1 VPNAVGVRE
10 IQDRRGRS
18 TTTPSILRSPGSD
31 FQRGIDAAV
40 VKGWIERHH
49 HDVTAHSSGSG
60 SRTLQFCAQLQCG
73 TPSHFD
79 GQYCP
84 ISCIRR
90 YHEVTALA
98 RVTALYRVPRASHPK
113 KRRRP
118 GMAARLEKRTKGPAA
133 MRRDGRARPD
143 SGAPPYFDAAAFAVL
158 HYHHATPCRVP
169 IVVLEPV
176 FASHTLFD
184 WPCA

>member
-1 VPNAVGVRE
+1 LMRRLSKVGSNA
-10 IQDRRGRS
+10 
-18 TTTPSILRSPGSD
+18 TTTTLPLILL
-31 FQRGIDAAV
+31 AA
-40 VKGWIERHH
+40 
-49 HDVTAHSSGSG
+49 